1 VYKKVPVKSM
11 HRPNAT
17 VYIVDGGAG
26 DIEGTEF
33 LYEKD
38 TPWRAAQQE
47 AIYTSYS
54 RMHVSSTNFTYVHF
68 DSRTRAVVDQ
78 FTLTK

>member
-1 VYKKVPVKSM
+1 M
-11 HRPNAT
+11 QFHRPNAT

-33 LYEKD
+33 LYED
-38 TPWRAAQQE
+38 NTPWRAAQQK

-54 RMHVSSTNFTYVHF
+54 RMEVSHGNFTYIHF
-68 DSRTRAVVDQ
+68 NSRTHEVVDK